1 MDPSMI
7 LYTEDSP
14 HFHSAEDA
22 VNAHSASLWRSAS
35 PRRPERRRRWSST
48 IAKLHPKWLQVV
60 SMCSLSITE
69 VYLT

>member
-1 MDPSMI
+1 MDTSMI

-14 HFHSAEDA
+14 HFHSAKDA
-22 VNAHSASLWRSAS
+22 VNAHSASPWRSAR
-35 PRRPERRRRWSST
+35 PRRAPRRWSST